1 MHLIPVERSQTLT
14 SSNRYSTY
22 FNDAMIFQIPGR
34 TFPVDAL
41 YTKTPQDDYLD
52 TALITV
58 MQIHLSEPPG
68 DILLFLTGQEEI
80 DTGKHCA
87 QLIL

>member
-1 MHLIPVERSQTLT
+1 
-14 SSNRYSTY
+14 
-22 FNDAMIFQIPGR
+22 MIFQIPGR

-80 DTGKHCA
+80 DTGCSFRSV
-87 QLIL
+87 LLCITF

>member
-1 MHLIPVERSQTLT
+1 MHFVSVERSQTLT
-14 SSNRYSTY
+14 SSDRYSTY

>member
-1 MHLIPVERSQTLT
+1 
-14 SSNRYSTY
+14 
-22 FNDAMIFQIPGR
+22 MIFQIPGR

-80 DTGKHCA
+80 DTG
-87 QLIL
+87 LLLYLTMRNLL